1 MIGIPPISIIGLG
14 LMEVSSANLD
24 PNPPASITT
33 FIKHLKYLCAKD
45 VPLL

>member
-1 MIGIPPISIIGLG
+1 MQNDGLV
-14 LMEVSSANLD
+14 LVSYPKNSANLD